1 MKFKIVKFI
10 FPSFWSCSVLL
21 CVHSK
26 ESTKIGV
33 KKKLLNSQAEESERQ
48 LLDMRIRNERLPW
61 QTTAGSRG
69 YEVGSR
75 FSMGCQ
81 AVPPSLDTFQRGA
94 GPEHMCNSRSRRY
107 SRHQPGDTICS

>member
-1 MKFKIVKFI
+1 MHNNLLHRGKNRDLGRWLAVAEIMRGCPGKLCTNLEAIQGMRGCPGKLCTNLEVKG
-10 FPSFWSCSVLL
+10 
-21 CVHSK
+21 
-26 ESTKIGV
+26 IGT
-33 KKKLLNSQAEESERQ
+33 S
-48 LLDMRIRNERLPW
+48 
-61 QTTAGSRG
+61 GRG